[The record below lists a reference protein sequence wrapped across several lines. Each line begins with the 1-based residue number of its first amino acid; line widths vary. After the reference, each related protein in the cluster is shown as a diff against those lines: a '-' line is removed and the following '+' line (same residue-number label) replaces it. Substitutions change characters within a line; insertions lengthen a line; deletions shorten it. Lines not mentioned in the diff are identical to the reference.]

1 MTVRNGKLL
10 SKTVLISA
18 LFLCSCIHEEIPE
31 DENFIVPLKY
41 TQETDNEK
49 IKAFNE
55 MCRKCVTG
63 NADNADEVITT
74 YNSTLKADDFEKHN
88 TYIIKKDPEL
98 DNYFYQT
105 EHLNSEYE
113 RCMQKAINDGR
124 KEFAFL
130 YVTKPRTLARLSCHF
145 YREGNHKEGAFW
157 LRRLENLSGRNRAY
171 FVAAREFIKYKE
183 TRTIA
188 AELLGEATKLGN
200 PNSTEMLEQYIQ
212 PNNVFTEYQKKHEM
226 ATDEK

>member
-74 YNSTLKADDFEKHN
+74 YNSTLRADDFKKHN
-88 TYIIKKDPEL
+88 TYIIKR
-98 DNYFYQT
+98 
-105 EHLNSEYE
+105 S
-113 RCMQKAINDGR
+113 
-124 KEFAFL
+124 
-130 YVTKPRTLARLSCHF
+130 
-145 YREGNHKEGAFW
+145 
-157 LRRLENLSGRNRAY
+157 
-171 FVAAREFIKYKE
+171 
-183 TRTIA
+183 
-188 AELLGEATKLGN
+188 
-200 PNSTEMLEQYIQ
+200 
-212 PNNVFTEYQKKHEM
+212 
-226 ATDEK
+226 